1 METTIFGPP
10 GTGKTTTLINIVKQ
24 ELENGTS
31 PDKIGFV
38 SFSRKAAD
46 EARQR
51 TVDAL
56 GIDPKELDWFRT
68 LHSMA
73 FRFQGLNS
81 KDVMKGRDYAELG
94 DLVGMEFNTS
104 ASLTMADG
112 TLFSQGKKGDAYLGM
127 IQMARVRGVTLED
140 QFNKTADYNLHYQQ
154 ARIINNALESYKI
167 EANKKDFVDMIED
180 FVEKGRGP
188 MLDVLIVDEAQD
200 LAPLQWRMVHEV
212 LRHNSKRIY
221 YAGDDDQCI
230 YSWMGVNVRDFLNA
244 CDNKQILTQ
253 SYRIPPQVH
262 DIAGDLVRRLSIRQ
276 QKNWNPATHK
286 GTVVWH
292 YDMMD
297 VDIRTGEWLILART
311 NYIANQISVQLKDSG
326 YLFYREGSGWSISPN
341 ILEAIEVWLRLC
353 KGQALSAQQIAKFEP
368 QIRKDFLIHGARKK
382 LRDLDPEVSYTLQ
395 DLKEKYL
402 KDASEN
408 TPWYKIINVSER
420 EEIYITSVRRMGEKI
435 LTNKPRIKI
444 STIHKAKGGE
454 ADNVLLLLDSSKA
467 ASESTDFD
475 SEIRTFYVGVTRA
488 KKTLHLVEPKTQWGF
503 KL

>member
-46 EARQR
+46 EAKQR
-51 TVDAL
+51 TVDTL
-56 GIDPKELDWFRT
+56 GIDPRDLDWFRT

-73 FRFQGLNS
+73 FRFNGMTT
-81 KDVMKGRDYAELG
+81 KDVMRSYDYRELG
-94 DLVGMEFNTS
+94 ELVGMEFNS
-104 ASLTMADG
+104 NASLTMADG
-112 TLFSQGKKGDAYLGM
+112 NLFTQGKKGDAYLGM
-127 IQMARVRGVTLED
+127 IQMARVRGVTLEK
-140 QFNKTADYNLHYQQ
+140 QFNDTHDYKMHYQQ
-154 ARIINNALESYKI
+154 ARIINNALEGYKR
-167 EANKKDFVDMIED
+167 EAKKKDFVDMIDD
-180 FVEKGRGP
+180 FITKGRGP

-212 LRHNSKRIY
+212 LRPNSKRIY

-230 YSWMGVNVRDFLNA
+230 YSWMGVRVGDFLNA
-244 CDNKQILTQ
+244 CENKQILTQ
-253 SYRIPPQVH
+253 SYRVPTQVH
-262 DIAGDLVRRLSIRQ
+262 ELSERIVKRLSVRQ
-276 QKNWNPATHK
+276 EKNWKPADHT

-292 YDMMD
+292 YDIMD

-311 NYIANQISVQLKDSG
+311 NYIANQICTQIKDSG
-326 YLFYREGSGWSISPN
+326 YLFFREGSGWSISPN
-341 ILEAIEVWLRLC
+341 ILESIEVWLRLC

-382 LRDLDPEVSYTLQ
+382 LQNLNPEVSYTLQ
-395 DLKEKYL
+395 DLKDNYL
-402 KDASEN
+402 KDVSEE
-408 TPWYKIINVSER
+408 TSWYEIINVSER
-420 EEIYITSVRRMGEKI
+420 ERVYITSVRKMGEKI

-467 ASESTDFD
+467 ALEGPDYD
-475 SEIRTFYVGVTRA
+475 SEIRTFYVGMTRA
-488 KKTLHLVEPKTQWGF
+488 KKTLHLIEPKTKWGF
-503 KL
+503 EL